1 LNTILKSVLLSIGV
15 LFLLYLF
22 FQSRHDILFHL
33 GRTNLAFLA
42 LSLIVALAGNGV
54 QSLLFRD
61 LMKKYGVPLDG
72 SRALRLFFYGQIAKY
87 IPGRVWSVIMQ
98 RMLIDRGG
106 SLMALVHANID
117 QMIFSICIM
126 SLISLNFLAAAGE
139 VTLLFGG
146 TLVAAGMAVAMMKS
160 RTMARVTRRMIRHFR
175 AHETIACQE
184 YGFID
189 GGRITSYFVV
199 NLISALAAYYL
210 LFYAVFGLG
219 LRESAFYIS
228 CLGLAWLVGAI
239 TLVVPAGIG
248 VREGV
253 FIALARYAE
262 SELQTELLVSIA
274 VIVRCWV
281 ILQDLGG
288 AALIYFLTAWKS
300 GCSSTPAS

>member
-1 LNTILKSVLLSIGV
+1 MSIGV

-33 GRTNLAFLA
+33 GRTNLTFLA
-42 LSLIVALAGNGV
+42 LSLIIALAGNGV

-72 SRALRLFFYGQIAKY
+72 SCALRMFFYGQIAKY

-139 VTLLFGG
+139 VALLFGC

-160 RTMARVTRRMIRHFR
+160 RTMARVTQRMIRHFS

-189 GGRITSYFVV
+189 GGRITGYFVV

-228 CLGLAWLVGAI
+228 CLGLAWLAGAI
-239 TLVVPAGIG
+239 ALVVPAGIG

-300 GCSSTPAS
+300 GCSSNPAS